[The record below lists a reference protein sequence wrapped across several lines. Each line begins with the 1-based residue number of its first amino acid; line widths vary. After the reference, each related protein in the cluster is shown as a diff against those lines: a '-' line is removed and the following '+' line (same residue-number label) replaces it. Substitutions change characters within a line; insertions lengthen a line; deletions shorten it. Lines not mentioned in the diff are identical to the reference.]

1 MTSNYTSNQKY
12 VKSIKRFILIFV
24 AISIMTLLIGCNKN
38 EDEETNGSGPN
49 TYSVPIEF
57 GLYTLTDEDAPGS
70 LFAPQLTLNLDSQ
83 FTFVVD
89 ALSDTL
95 VRGEYTITDGKIYA
109 ANDLN
114 DDVYVFDIT
123 SSDQLK
129 FALEASTIPYD
140 AGYDWEANG
149 IVPLQDGAVF
159 DKFKIK

>member
-83 FTFVVD
+83 FTSVVD

-95 VRGEYTITDGKIYA
+95 VRG
-109 ANDLN
+109 
-114 DDVYVFDIT
+114 
-123 SSDQLK
+123 
-129 FALEASTIPYD
+129 
-140 AGYDWEANG
+140 
-149 IVPLQDGAVF
+149 
-159 DKFKIK
+159 